1 MASGFKN
8 IVKGIGV
15 VPNAT
20 TLSSAK
26 GDMEYLSSDN
36 KLRIHNGTTNEAV
49 VTETSSAT
57 LTNKTIAAGSN
68 TITGLTNSNLSGTAA
83 ISNANLANSSI
94 TVNGNSVSLGG
105 STTITANT
113 TNALTIGTG
122 LSGTSFNGSAAV
134 TIAIDSTVVTLT
146 GSQALSNK
154 TLTSPIIN
162 TATADTI
169 TGIAGGALTIKSA
182 SGQNLLLQNDSTL
195 IATVSSTALTLASA
209 KLLTLTNNSQ
219 TVSLSASASAS
230 ASYTITLPAAAPT
243 ASTALVYDGTNYVW
257 SLASGGWTATT
268 VTNIGSGD
276 TISASL
282 TAPLQTFYVS
292 SSGGVQNLYD
302 YPFGFQVGYNDGT
315 CMRLIGMSDTNAVQ
329 LYGLNNGE
337 GSCLLKSYTVTLRLG
352 DVIELQYIASL
363 QTFFEVSRNF

>member
-15 VPNAT
+15 VPNASTLNT
-20 TLSSAK
+20 TK
-26 GDMEYLSSDN
+26 GDLEYLSSDN

-49 VTETSSAT
+49 VTETAGAT

-94 TVNGNSVSLGG
+94 TVNGSSISLGG
-105 STTITANT
+105 SATITANT

-134 TIAIDSTVVTLT
+134 IIAIDSTVATLT

-169 TGIAGGALTIKSA
+169 TGIAAGPLTLTSPT
-182 SGQNLLLQNDSTL
+182 GQNLILKN
-195 IATVSSTALTLASA
+195 ATVTTATVTSTGVTLASA
-209 KLLTLTNNSQ
+209 KLLVLTNNSQ

-230 ASYTITLPAAAPT
+230 ASYTVTLPAAAPT
-243 ASTALVYDGTNYVW
+243 ASTALVYNGSSFVW
-257 SLASGGWTATT
+257 GQAGGWT
-268 VTNIGSGD
+268 VGSSTSLTGGG
-276 TISASL
+276 TISISL
-282 TAPLQTFYVS
+282 TDGQQVFTVAS
-292 SSGGVQNLYD
+292 SSGAVTLAGAA
-302 YPFGFQVGYNDGT
+302 FGSSAPVNGASV
-315 CMRLIGMSDTNAVQ
+315 RLIGTSDSN
-329 LYGLNNGE
+329 
-337 GSCLLKSYTVTLRLG
+337 TVTLVDTDSAKGLRLVG
-352 DVIELQYIASL
+352 NATLVSGSVIEFQYISSSDRY
-363 QTFFEVSRNF
+363 FEVNRNF